1 MNSSS
6 LEIPQQALQVLSY
19 LNITNPILLGK
30 GGEGWIFDYHQ
41 TEVVKIYKEATQE
54 YLEKLVSFQQQL
66 AQYSFSFDTP
76 YIKQIGEVNGTFYTI
91 EKKLS
96 GQQLD
101 TLIPDLNSPQRKRAY
116 QNYYDAIKQIN
127 SIEFAH
133 LPFGQIIHIS
143 DSIVAPTWKEFLLLK
158 LKQKFDRYGSRLSN
172 QVTNYDSK
180 VEFFRNLLSNKL
192 QSQYKRLV
200 HADYYLNNVL
210 VDNDLK
216 ISAVL
221 DLSIHACVGD
231 PRLDIA
237 GVLTWN
243 DLTPSVNPQDY
254 EFLYEQAT
262 ADYGPDVNYY
272 VDLYRLYTAFYY
284 SDIDNEKF
292 SVKNL
297 NNQEVWDRLGFN

>member
-66 AQYSFSFDTP
+66 AQYSFSFDTS

-101 TLIPDLNSPQRKRAY
+101 TLIPDLNSPQRKLAY

-127 SIEFAH
+127 SIEPKH
-133 LPFGQIIHIS
+133 LPFGQIIHLS
-143 DSIVAPTWKEFLLLK
+143 DSITAPTWSNFLLMK
-158 LKQKFDRYGSRLSN
+158 LAQKLEKYEKRLRN
-172 QVTNYDSK
+172 RITDYDSK
-180 VEFFRNLLSNKL
+180 VKFFQKLLSNDV
-192 QSQYKRLV
+192 QPQYQRLV

-210 VDNDLK
+210 VNSDLK

-231 PRLDIA
+231 PRLDVA

-243 DLTPSVNPQDY
+243 DLTPGINPEDY
-254 EFLYEQAT
+254 EFLYKQA
-262 ADYGPDVNYY
+262 AKDYGPDLDYY
-272 VDLYRLYTAFYY
+272 IDLYRLYTAFYY